1 MSPRATYALLALAV
15 VALLLS
21 MSVFIVDE
29 REHAIKMRFGEI
41 VRSDYEPGLHFKMP
55 FVMTVRKFDNRVLT
69 RNNPNEP
76 FLTAEKKNLRVD
88 FYVKWRITDAGQYF
102 RSTAGDERLATSRLL
117 EIIKDGLRAQFA
129 RQTLQEVVTADR
141 REVIEDLMG
150 TAGRTARELGIE
162 IIDVRVKTLDLPPDV
177 SESVFSRM
185 RQERARVA
193 SQLRAEGAETA
204 ERIRADA
211 DRQRTVIIAE
221 AQRDAQRIRGAGDA
235 RAADVYAAAFGR
247 DADFYDFWRSMQ
259 AYRTSIGRGDDV
271 LVIEPEGEFFRHLK
285 DPLAEP
291 SPTRAARQA
300 AQAAGSER

>member
-1 MSPRATYALLALAV
+1 MSPRATYILLALAV
-15 VALLLS
+15 VVLVFS

-29 REHAIKMRFGEI
+29 REYAIKMRFGEI
-41 VRSDYEPGLHFKMP
+41 VRDDYEPGLHFKMP
-55 FVMTVRKFDNRVLT
+55 VVMTVRKFDNRVLT

-88 FYVKWRITDAGQYF
+88 FYVKWRITDVGQYF
-102 RSTAGDERLATSRLL
+102 RATAGDERLATSRLL

-141 REVIEDLMG
+141 REVIDELMG

-177 SESVFSRM
+177 SDSVFNRM

-204 ERIRADA
+204 ERIRSDA

-235 RAADVYAAAFGR
+235 RAADTYATAFG
-247 DADFYDFWRSMQ
+247 ADRQFYDFWRSMQ
-259 AYRTSIGRGDDV
+259 AYRTAIGRGEDV
-271 LVIEPEGEFFRHLK
+271 LVIEPEGEFFRYLK
-285 DPLAEP
+285 DP
-291 SPTRAARQA
+291 RG
-300 AQAAGSER
+300 QAAGQTR

>member
-1 MSPRATYALLALAV
+1 MSSRATFLLLI
-15 VALLLS
+15 VAAAAFLLS
-21 MSVFIVDE
+21 MSLFVVDE
-29 REHAIKMRFGEI
+29 REHAIKLRFGEI
-41 VRSDYEPGLHFKMP
+41 VRVGYEPGLHFKTP
-55 FVMTVRKFDNRVLT
+55 FVNTVRKFDNRVLT

-88 FYVKWRITDAGQYF
+88 FYVKWRITDVGQYF
-102 RSTAGDERLATSRLL
+102 RATAGDERLATSRLL

-150 TAGRTARELGIE
+150 SAGVTARDLGIE

-177 SESVFSRM
+177 SDSVFNRM

-204 ERIRADA
+204 ERIRSDA

-221 AQRDAQRIRGAGDA
+221 AQRDSQRIRGVGDA
-235 RAADVYAAAFGR
+235 RAADIYAEAFGR
-247 DADFYDFWRSMQ
+247 DRGFYDFWRSMQ

-271 LVIEPEGEFFRHLK
+271 LVIEPDGEFFRYLK
-285 DPLAEP
+285 DPTADQ
-291 SPTRAARQA
+291 AR
-300 AQAAGSER
+300 

>member
-1 MSPRATYALLALAV
+1 MSSRATYILLALAAA
-15 VALLLS
+15 ALVLS

-29 REHAIKMRFGEI
+29 REYAIKLRFGEI
-41 VRSDYEPGLHFKMP
+41 VRDDYQAGLHFKMP
-55 FVMTVRKFDNRVLT
+55 FVNTVRKFDNRVLT

-88 FYVKWRITDAGQYF
+88 FYVKWRIVDVAQYF

-117 EIIKDGLRAQFA
+117 EIMKDGLRAQFA

-141 REVIEDLMG
+141 ADVVNYLMD
-150 TAGRTARELGIE
+150 TAGRTARDLGIE
-162 IIDVRVKTLDLPPDV
+162 IVDVRVKTLDLPPDV
-177 SESVFSRM
+177 SESVFNRM

-193 SQLRAEGAETA
+193 SQLRAEGAESG

-221 AQRDAQRIRGAGDA
+221 AQRDSQRIRGAGDA
-235 RAADVYAAAFGR
+235 RAADIYAGAFGQDR
-247 DADFYDFWRSMQ
+247 DFYEFWRSMQ

-271 LVIEPEGEFFRHLK
+271 LVIEPEGEFFRFLK
-285 DPLAEP
+285 DPAGN
-291 SPTRAARQA
+291 TAR
-300 AQAAGSER
+300 

>member
-1 MSPRATYALLALAV
+1 L
-15 VALLLS
+15 
-21 MSVFIVDE
+21 
-29 REHAIKMRFGEI
+29 RFGEI
-41 VRSDYEPGLHFKMP
+41 VRADFEPGLHFKMP
-55 FVMTVRKFDNRVLT
+55 FVNTVRKFDNRVLT

-88 FYVKWRITDAGQYF
+88 FYVKWRITDVGQYF
-102 RSTAGDERLATSRLL
+102 RSTGGDERLATSRLL

-150 TAGRTARELGIE
+150 TAGLTARDLGIE
-162 IIDVRVKTLDLPPDV
+162 IVDVRVKTLDLPPDV
-177 SESVFSRM
+177 SESVFNRM

-204 ERIRADA
+204 ERIRSDA

-235 RAADVYAAAFGR
+235 RAAEIYAEAFGR
-247 DADFYDFWRSMQ
+247 DRGFYDFWRSMQ
-259 AYRTSIGRGDDV
+259 AFRTSVGRGDDV
-271 LVIEPEGEFFRHLK
+271 LVIEPDGEFFRYFK
-285 DPLAEP
+285 DPLADEG
-291 SPTRAARQA
+291 R
-300 AQAAGSER
+300 